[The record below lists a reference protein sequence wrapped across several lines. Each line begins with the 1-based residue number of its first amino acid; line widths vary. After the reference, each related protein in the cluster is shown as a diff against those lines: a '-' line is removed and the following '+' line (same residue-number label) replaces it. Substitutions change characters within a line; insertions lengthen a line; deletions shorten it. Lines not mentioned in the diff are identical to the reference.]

1 MLTIANVEMAKA
13 WDGEEGDQ
21 WTEYADFYE
30 AAGTRIWDR
39 VLEISPI
46 APADRVLDVGCGTGV
61 STRAAGHLA
70 SAGAVLGVDLSAR
83 MLEEA
88 KRRAR
93 AEGLTNVEFLQGD
106 AQVHPFEPQSFDLAI
121 SDFGA
126 MFFAEPVAAFRNVAA
141 ALRPGG
147 RLGLVT
153 WQEMV
158 KNEWLMAI
166 RGALAAGR
174 DLPAPPTGAPGPFGL
189 ADANDVRRILDEAG
203 FGEVELEPVHEPMC
217 FGADADDAWNF
228 VGNMGIVHWLSSGL
242 DDATKAQV
250 MADLRALVVAHD
262 TGDGVLFDSAAW
274 VVTARKP

>member
-21 WTEYADFYE
+21 WTEFADYYE
-30 AAGTRIWDR
+30 GAGERLWAR
-39 VLEISPI
+39 FLELSPI

-61 STRAAGHLA
+61 SSRAAGHLA
-70 SAGAVLGVDLSAR
+70 SAGSVLGVDLSAR

-88 KRRAR
+88 GRRAQ
-93 AEGLTNVEFLQGD
+93 AEGLTNVEFLQAD
-106 AQVHPFEPQSFDLAI
+106 AQVHPFEPQTFDLAI

-126 MFFAEPVAAFRNVAA
+126 MFFADPVAAFRNIAA

-189 ADANDVRRILDEAG
+189 ADATDVRRIMDAAG
-203 FGEVELEPVHEPMC
+203 LIDVDLVAVHEPMR

-242 DDATKAQV
+242 DEATTAKV
-250 MADLRALVVAHD
+250 LADLQAVLAAHA
-262 TGDGVLFDSAAW
+262 TAEGVLFDSAAW
-274 VVTARKP
+274 VVTARKR